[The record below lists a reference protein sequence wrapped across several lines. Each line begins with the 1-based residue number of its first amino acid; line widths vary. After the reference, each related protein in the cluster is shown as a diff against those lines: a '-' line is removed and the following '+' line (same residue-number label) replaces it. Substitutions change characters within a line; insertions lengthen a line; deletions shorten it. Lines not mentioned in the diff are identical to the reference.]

1 MNISQKCNCCV
12 CEPVCR
18 WKEVYQN
25 GVQSILNTLIKAD
38 KEDSFWKLKDC
49 PHIEVSIKC
58 PHMVT
63 PPMAKRVLEP
73 PKEGEKDA

>member
-1 MNISQKCNCCV
+1 MNISQKCNCCL

-25 GVQSILNTLIKAD
+25 GVQSILNTIITAD
-38 KEDSFWKLKDC
+38 REGGFWKLRDC

-58 PHMVT
+58 PHIVT
-63 PPMAKRVLEP
+63 ETMTKRRIDNENQT
-73 PKEGEKDA
+73 